1 MTKLEHKMCEKHE
14 LIITNLDITVRN
26 WEYLTTPTSYSDGKT
41 LPHNS
46 AHSARLRMTCVV
58 VLQ

>member
-1 MTKLEHKMCEKHE
+1 MCEKHG
-14 LIITNLDITVRN
+14 LVTSNLDITVRE
-26 WEYLTTPTSYSDGKT
+26 WENLTTLTSYSDGKT

-46 AHSARLRMTCVV
+46 ARSARLRMTCVV